1 MRRNIKMKDRILLNL
16 KYEIYW
22 YKDSSTALILSPV
35 KVKHLEE
42 IKYQLLYNGYYY
54 KNLIIGRPGY
64 DRNTRKF
71 TEMVI

>member
-1 MRRNIKMKDRILLNL
+1 METKERILLNL

-22 YKDSSTALILSPV
+22 EEDSKTVFILSPV
-35 KVKHLEE
+35 KVKHLED

-71 TEMVI
+71 TETVI